1 MLENTKKRLEGIKIM
16 KNKLNE
22 INTEEQLWLDK
33 NKISN

>member
-1 MLENTKKRLEGIKIM
+1 MLESTKKRLEGIKIM